1 MEERGAVASPVQ
13 PGAMIL
19 PLPAIQITGESR
31 YVRSMASVMFG
42 ALLLQS
48 LGVTLRMF
56 ILLDIFGGFMIGL
69 CVALGWYAWSKDMDL
84 QLICFWG
91 LATFVQGVFG
101 LVRLLHEQVHSPFS
115 LFDGRL
121 PARYN
126 VESSVR
132 LLDPIFLVLGGLL
145 AYHLYANVDRP
156 LAENAPVG
164 GGGGGGGFGA
174 AARPSFQTFAGSGHR
189 LGSG

>member
-84 QLICFWG
+84 QLICFCRIS
-91 LATFVQGVFG
+91 LAEARSSLVLSLASSQSGVSSNVCAADRMQSLSCFAAM
-101 LVRLLHEQVHSPFS
+101 SAFFS
-115 LFDGRL
+115 
-121 PARYN
+121 
-126 VESSVR
+126 
-132 LLDPIFLVLGGLL
+132 FLVLSRRLI
-145 AYHLYANVDRP
+145 AQWKMYAV
-156 LAENAPVG
+156 
-164 GGGGGGGFGA
+164 
-174 AARPSFQTFAGSGHR
+174 ARSLCVTLSR
-189 LGSG
+189 